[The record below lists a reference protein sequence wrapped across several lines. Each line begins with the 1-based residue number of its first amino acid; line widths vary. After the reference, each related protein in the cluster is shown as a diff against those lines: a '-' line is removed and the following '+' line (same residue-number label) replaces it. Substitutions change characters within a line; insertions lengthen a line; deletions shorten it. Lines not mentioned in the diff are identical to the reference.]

1 MMPSLTDNELNSD
14 NFHFTAYREWGF
26 DYAQPP
32 GFDYAQPPG
41 FGYAQ
46 PPDEGERAPK
56 TMPPLNL
63 AHSGG
68 SR

>member
-32 GFDYAQPPG
+32 GF
-41 FGYAQ
+41 GYAQ
-46 PPDEGERAPK
+46 LPDEGERTPK